1 MNYVPCSREED
12 LPYLEI
18 SHTIPNS
25 IIFKDSIVN
34 EKSDKE
40 KNEADVRSNQK
51 ILNEYEDK
59 IKKLNLEIHE

>member
-1 MNYVPCSREED
+1 MNYVPCLKEED

-25 IIFKDSIVN
+25 IIFNDSIVN
-34 EKSDKE
+34 EKSDKD

-51 ILNEYEDK
+51 ILDEYEDK
-59 IKKLNLEIHE
+59 IK

>member
-1 MNYVPCSREED
+1 VNHVPCSKEED

-18 SHTIPNS
+18 SHAIPNS

-40 KNEADVRSNQK
+40 KNEADVRSNQIILKEYQVK
-51 ILNEYEDK
+51 INNLN
-59 IKKLNLEIHE
+59 

>member
-1 MNYVPCSREED
+1 MNFVPCSSEED

-25 IIFKDSIVN
+25 IIFNDSIVN

-40 KNEADVRSNQK
+40 KNEADLRSNQE

-59 IKKLNLEIHE
+59 IK

>member
-1 MNYVPCSREED
+1 MNYVPCSKEED

-25 IIFKDSIVN
+25 IIFNDIIVN

-40 KNEADVRSNQK
+40 KNEAEHLQNY
-51 ILNEYEDK
+51 N
-59 IKKLNLEIHE
+59 

>member
-1 MNYVPCSREED
+1 MNYVPCSSEED

-34 EKSDKE
+34 EKSEKD

-51 ILNEYEDK
+51 ILDEYEDK
-59 IKKLNLEIHE
+59 IKKLN